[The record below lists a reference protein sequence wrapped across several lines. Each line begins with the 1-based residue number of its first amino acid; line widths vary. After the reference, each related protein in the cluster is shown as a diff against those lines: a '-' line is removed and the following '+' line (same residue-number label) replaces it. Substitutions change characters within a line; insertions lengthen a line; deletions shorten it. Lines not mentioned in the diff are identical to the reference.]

1 MTHSQIE
8 MKFMLTIERE
18 LPALVEV
25 LTRQAKAQE
34 RVATQL
40 ENLMSFLQGTT
51 IEQVET
57 KRNEMRSK
65 NRKKQTTS
73 NPQREVEVLKD
84 FVDVHT
90 KHGE

>member
-1 MTHSQIE
+1 ME
-8 MKFMLTIERE
+8 MDFMHIVERE

-73 NPQREVEVLKD
+73 KPQREVSVLKD
-84 FVDVHT
+84 FVDTHT